1 MTEVNE
7 DLFLIH
13 WNEQEAKQFALE
25 LRASGW
31 NVDWEARDGGKVY
44 RAILA
49 DPPQVVVIY

>member
-1 MTEVNE
+1 LRKVKG
-7 DLFLIH
+7 DLFQIH
-13 WNEQEAKQFALE
+13 WNEQEAKQFMLE